1 MHSYLLFS
9 SENWRWPSW
18 LPRLHLEVIQRRTW
32 TEGIGERNDD
42 ASAGVLTTQEE
53 LAHLREVFPQ
63 VTEGELRR
71 VLLASPSLEGAIEQ
85 LLM

>member
-1 MHSYLLFS
+1 MVSSASAALLPFLAA
-9 SENWRWPSW
+9 R
-18 LPRLHLEVIQRRTW
+18 RRRIQRRTW